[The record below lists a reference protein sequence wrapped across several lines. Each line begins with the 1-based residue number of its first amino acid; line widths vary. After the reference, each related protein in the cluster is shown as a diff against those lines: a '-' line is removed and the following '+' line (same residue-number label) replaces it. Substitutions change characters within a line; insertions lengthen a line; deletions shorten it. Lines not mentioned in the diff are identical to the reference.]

1 MGDTFEG
8 SSVRDDELGE
18 IGGFIER
25 FASTL
30 ADTGFP
36 RLAARVFVTLL
47 VSENGRMTAA
57 ELAEWLHAST
67 GGVSGAVRYLVQ
79 LRLIR
84 TERDPGTRRHA
95 YVVSGSWYE
104 STVTANPFLERC
116 EADLREGI
124 AILGDSP
131 AADRLTET
139 LELIQFLRDETSA
152 MMRRWQERKVA
163 SRTRARSRRWA
174 ATTSGWRLLALR
186 HRR

>member
-1 MGDTFEG
+1 
-8 SSVRDDELGE
+8 VRDDEMDE
-18 IGGFIER
+18 IGKFAER

-36 RLAARVFVTLL
+36 RLAARVFATLL

-57 ELAEWLHAST
+57 ELAERLHAST
-67 GGVSGAVRYLVQ
+67 GGVSGAVRYLVH

-95 YVVSGSWYE
+95 YVVDGSWYE
-104 STVTANPFLERC
+104 ATVTANPFLERG
-116 EADLREGI
+116 EADLRAGI

-139 LELIQFLRDETSA
+139 LELVQFLRDETRA
-152 MMRRWQERKVA
+152 MMHRWHQRQATLQTRRTA
-163 SRTRARSRRWA
+163 HRA
-174 ATTSGWRLLALR
+174 
-186 HRR
+186 

>member
-1 MGDTFEG
+1 M
-8 SSVRDDELGE
+8 RDDEMDVLGR
-18 IGGFIER
+18 FVER

-30 ADTGFP
+30 ADAGFP
-36 RLAARVFVTLL
+36 RLAARVFAALL
-47 VSENGRMTAA
+47 VSESGRMTAA

-79 LRLIR
+79 VRLIR

-95 YVVSGSWYE
+95 YVVDSSWYE
-104 STVTANPFLERC
+104 STVTANPFLERG

-139 LELIQFLRDETSA
+139 LELIQFLRDETQA
-152 MMRRWQERKVA
+152 MMRRWHERKA
-163 SRTRARSRRWA
+163 
-174 ATTSGWRLLALR
+174 ALR
-186 HRR
+186 MADQI